1 MRTIKS
7 DKVSMGKVSKVS
19 ARGLIPSSAQQK
31 EGGFSLLSMVVCL
44 GIIGV
49 LIPILGSYVDQSLRM
64 SAAQGV
70 EGDYENLRYLMRNQF
85 DCANTKAAMY
95 NGGLTNLAKCQ
106 TGSGQVFQ
114 IKAMDRNNV
123 EIFDNGTPT
132 AAKNWL
138 GSYRMQLSCDSAS
151 RQMYFQALKT
161 NGVGGGAAS
170 NPMTPN
176 TLMTWTTLF
185 RIPIC
190 DW

>member
-19 ARGLIPSSAQQK
+19 ARGLIPSSAHQK
-31 EGGFSLLSMVVCL
+31 EGGFSLLAMVVCL

-49 LIPILGSYVDQSLRM
+49 LIPILGSFVDQSLRM
-64 SAAQGV
+64 SASQGV

-85 DCANTKAAMY
+85 DCANTKAAIY
-95 NGGLTNLAKCQ
+95 QGGQTNLARCQ
-106 TGSGQVFQ
+106 TGGSTVYQ
-114 IKAMDRNNV
+114 IRAMDRNNV

-138 GSYRMQLSCDSAS
+138 GSYQMQLSCDSVS
-151 RQMYFQALKT
+151 QQMYFQARKT

-170 NPMTPN
+170 DPMTGSA
-176 TLMTWTTLF
+176 MTWTTLF